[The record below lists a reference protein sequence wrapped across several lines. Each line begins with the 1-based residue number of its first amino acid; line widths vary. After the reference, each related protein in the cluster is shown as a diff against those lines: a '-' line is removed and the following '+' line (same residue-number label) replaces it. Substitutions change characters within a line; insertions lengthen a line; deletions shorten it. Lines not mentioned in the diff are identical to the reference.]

1 MRAISG
7 KGGLGKKQRAGE
19 AMLMYKE
26 SRMFKDS
33 TYAQLARIGKAI
45 SSPRRLEILDILA
58 QGSKTVET
66 IARET
71 DMSVANTSQHLQT
84 LLESRLVE
92 YDKRGIY
99 SYYKLADRTV
109 VNFILSLQLLAE
121 NRITELQRLREEIYT
136 NKDNMEQIKMDEL
149 IVRMKEGN
157 VTLID
162 VRPKE
167 EYEMMH
173 IPGAN
178 SIPMEELEKQLSS
191 LPLNQEI
198 VAYCRGRYCLLSV
211 EAVEILRAHGFKAVR
226 LEDSVQEWLSQNGD
240 E

>member
-1 MRAISG
+1 MD
-7 KGGLGKKQRAGE
+7 KE
-19 AMLMYKE
+19 A
-26 SRMFKDS
+26 RMFKDS
-33 TYAQLARIGKAI
+33 AYTQLARIGKAI

-84 LLESRLVE
+84 LLESKLVE
-92 YDKRGIY
+92 YEKRGIY
-99 SYYKLADRTV
+99 SYYKLADKTV

-121 NRITELQRLREEIYT
+121 KRIAEIKKLREEIYT
-136 NKDNMEQIKMDEL
+136 TKDNMDQIKMNEL
-149 IVRMKEGN
+149 IERMKKGN

-178 SIPMEELEKQLSS
+178 SIPIEELEKHLST
-191 LPLNQEI
+191 LPRNQEI

-211 EAVEILRAHGFKAVR
+211 EAVELLRAHGFKAVR
-226 LEDSVQEWLSQNGD
+226 LEESPQEWLSQNGD

>member
-1 MRAISG
+1 MD
-7 KGGLGKKQRAGE
+7 Q
-19 AMLMYKE
+19 E

-92 YDKRGIY
+92 YEKRGIY

-121 NRITELQRLREEIYT
+121 KRITELQKLREEMYT
-136 NKDNMEQIKMDEL
+136 NKDNMEPIKMDEL
-149 IVRMKEGN
+149 IVRMKQGN

-178 SIPMEELEKQLSS
+178 SIPMEELMRQLSS

-226 LEDSVQEWLSQNGD
+226 LEESVQEWLSQNGD
-240 E
+240 D

>member
-1 MRAISG
+1 
-7 KGGLGKKQRAGE
+7 
-19 AMLMYKE
+19 MLNE
-26 SRMFKDS
+26 SRTFKDS

-45 SSPRRLEILDILA
+45 ASPRRLEILDILT
-58 QGSKTVET
+58 QGSKTVEA

-84 LLESRLVE
+84 LLEARLVE
-92 YDKRGIY
+92 YHKQGLY
-99 SYYKLADRTV
+99 SHYKLADKTV
-109 VNFILSLQLLAE
+109 INFILSLQLLAE
-121 NRITELQRLREEIYT
+121 KRIAEIQKLREEIYT
-136 NKDNMEQIKMDEL
+136 NKDNMDQIKMDQLLE
-149 IVRMKEGN
+149 RMKEGK

-162 VRPKE
+162 VRPRE

-178 SIPMEELEKQLSS
+178 SIPMEELEKHLST

-211 EAVEILRAHGFKAVR
+211 EAVEILRDHGFKAVR
-226 LEDSVQEWLSQNGD
+226 LEESVQEWYSCND

>member
-1 MRAISG
+1 MDN
-7 KGGLGKKQRAGE
+7 
-19 AMLMYKE
+19 E
-26 SRMFKDS
+26 SRTFKDS

-45 SSPRRLEILDILA
+45 SSPKRLEILDILA

-92 YDKRGIY
+92 YEKRGNY

-121 NRITELQRLREEIYT
+121 KRIAEIQKLREEIYT
-136 NKDNMEQIKMDEL
+136 NKDNMEQIKMSEL

-178 SIPMEELEKQLSS
+178 SIPMEELEKHLAT
-191 LPLNQEI
+191 LPINQEI

-226 LEDSVQEWLSQNGD
+226 MEESVQEWLSQNG
-240 E
+240 EE